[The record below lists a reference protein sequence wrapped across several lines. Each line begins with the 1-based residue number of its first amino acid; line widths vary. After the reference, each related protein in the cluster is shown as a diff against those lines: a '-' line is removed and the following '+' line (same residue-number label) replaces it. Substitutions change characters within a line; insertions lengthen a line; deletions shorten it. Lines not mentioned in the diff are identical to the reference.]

1 MKSIKKQSTI
11 TPLFFNH
18 QIFIDKEQR
27 YDLYAGKQI
36 KTLGTCIEITNLNHP
51 DEYKQPK
58 EIFLEYIVD
67 TESIE
72 DKVIVT
78 NNSYI
83 IHIPV
88 KFLHSEME
96 EIKEEKND
104 FVYLEDILDLEDG
117 GREELFFK
125 YRKIYANT
133 DKKYICMHAIEI
145 RDISKLENSLSFLN
159 LN

>member
-1 MKSIKKQSTI
+1 MKSTKKPTTI

-18 QIFIDKEQR
+18 QIFIDKDQR
-27 YDLYAGKQI
+27 YELYAGKQI
-36 KTLGTCIEITNLNHP
+36 KALGICVEITNLNHP

-58 EIFLEYIVD
+58 ELFLEYLID
-67 TESIE
+67 TDSVE

-78 NNSYI
+78 DHSYI

-88 KFLHSEME
+88 KFLHSELE
-96 EIKEEKND
+96 EVKKEKHD

-133 DKKYICMHAIEI
+133 NKKYICMHAVEI
-145 RDISKLENSLSFLN
+145 RDISKLEKSFCFLKLS
-159 LN
+159 